1 MQKNVKPKCVKLA
14 KRENIMF
21 EKVQITKIEENQVE
35 VVPLITDACINCN
48 KGSCG
53 KRGTPFY
60 VVNPKKVEI
69 KVGDVVSLKNS
80 LGYQIF
86 QAMFSLCLPVLAAVA
101 GYFLMPEKESLQVL
115 GILLGFGIMVTIVTI
130 ASRFMP
136 PVKSQIEK
144 VI

>member
-1 MQKNVKPKCVKLA
+1 
-14 KRENIMF
+14 MF
-21 EKVQITKIEENQVE
+21 EKVQVTKIEENQVE

-69 KVGDVVSLKNS
+69 SIGDVVLLKNS
-80 LGYQIF
+80 LLFQIF
-86 QAMFSLCLPVLAAVA
+86 QAAFSLLLPVLAAVL
-101 GYFLMPEKESLQVL
+101 GYLFMPENEGLQAL
-115 GILLGFGIMVTIVTI
+115 GSLLGFGITAAIVTI
-130 ASRFMP
+130 TSRFMP
-136 PVKSQIEK
+136 PVKSQIDR

>member
-1 MQKNVKPKCVKLA
+1 
-14 KRENIMF
+14 MF

-101 GYFLMPEKESLQVL
+101 GYLIMPEKESLQAL
-115 GILLGFGIMVTIVTI
+115 GILLGFGITAAIVTI
-130 ASRFMP
+130 ASRFLP
-136 PVKSQIEK
+136 PVKSQIDR
-144 VI
+144 VL

>member
-69 KVGDVVSLKNS
+69 KIGDVVLLKNS
-80 LGYQIF
+80 LVFQIF
-86 QAMFSLCLPVLAAVA
+86 QAAFSLVLPVLAAIA

-115 GILLGFGIMVTIVTI
+115 GILLGFGITAAIVTI
-130 ASRFMP
+130 TSRFFP
-136 PVKSQIEK
+136 PVNSQIDI
-144 VI
+144 VL

>member
-1 MQKNVKPKCVKLA
+1 
-14 KRENIMF
+14 MF

-86 QAMFSLCLPVLAAVA
+86 QAMFSLCLPVLAAIV
-101 GYFLMPEKESLQVL
+101 GYLIMPEKESLQAL
-115 GILLGFGIMVTIVTI
+115 GILLGFGITAAIVTI
-130 ASRFMP
+130 ASRFLP

-144 VI
+144 VL

>member
-1 MQKNVKPKCVKLA
+1 
-14 KRENIMF
+14 MF
-21 EKVQITKIEENQVE
+21 EKVQVTKIEENQVE

-60 VVNPKKVEI
+60 VVNPKKIDI
-69 KVGDVVSLKNS
+69 KIGDVVSLKNS

-86 QAMFSLCLPVLAAVA
+86 QAMFSLLLPVLAAVA
-101 GYFLMPEKESLQVL
+101 GYFLMPKKESLQVL
-115 GILLGFGIMVTIVTI
+115 GILVGFGLAAVIVTI
-130 ASRFMP
+130 TSRYLP

>member
-69 KVGDVVSLKNS
+69 KIGDVVLLKNS
-80 LGYQIF
+80 LVFQIF
-86 QAMFSLCLPVLAAVA
+86 QAAFSLVLPVLAAIA